1 MVLHLFGYF
10 LFLLEI
16 KTKLI
21 KFITKFHVKHKF
33 LPPNCN
39 SLPLRRKLLQRNCL
53 KFFKHFKTVRALRV
67 NETKLTSESAFVAD
81 LSALE
86 GEKESKCYKR
96 TMFRGSTQT
105 CFLTSK
111 ILSLK
116 NAYMRFSGQ
125 IQFSAFFGYFLLLS
139 EIKIKLIKLYTNFQE
154 R

>member
-1 MVLHLFGYF
+1 MVLRLFGYF

-21 KFITKFHVKHKF
+21 KFITKFHVKHDKF
-33 LPPNCN
+33 LPSNCN
-39 SLPLRRKLLQRNCL
+39 SLPLCRKLLQRNCL

-86 GEKESKCYKR
+86 GERESKCYKR
-96 TMFRGSTQT
+96 TLFRGSTQT

-111 ILSLK
+111 FLSLK

-125 IQFSAFFGYFLLLS
+125 IQFLAFFGYFFLLS
-139 EIKIKLIKLYTNFQE
+139 EIKIKLIKL
-154 R
+154 

>member
-1 MVLHLFGYF
+1 MVLRLFGYF

-53 KFFKHFKTVRALRV
+53 KLFKHFKTVPALRV

-105 CFLTSK
+105 SFLTSK
-111 ILSLK
+111 ILSLR

-125 IQFSAFFGYFLLLS
+125 IQFLAFFGYFFLLS
-139 EIKIKLIKLYTNFQE
+139 EI
-154 R
+154 

>member
-1 MVLHLFGYF
+1 MVLRLFGYF

-21 KFITKFHVKHKF
+21 KFITKFHVKHDKF
-33 LPPNCN
+33 LPSNCN
-39 SLPLRRKLLQRNCL
+39 SLPLYRKLLQRNCL

-86 GEKESKCYKR
+86 GERESKCYKR
-96 TMFRGSTQT
+96 TLFRGSTQT

-111 ILSLK
+111 FLSLK

-125 IQFSAFFGYFLLLS
+125 IQFLAFFGYFFLLS
-139 EIKIKLIKLYTNFQE
+139 EI
-154 R
+154 